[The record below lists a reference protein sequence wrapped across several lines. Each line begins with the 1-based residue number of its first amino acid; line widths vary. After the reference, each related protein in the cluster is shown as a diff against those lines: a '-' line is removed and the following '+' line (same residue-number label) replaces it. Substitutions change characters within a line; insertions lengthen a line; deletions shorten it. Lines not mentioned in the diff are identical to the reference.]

1 MNCLFPISYTLDHVE
16 DDKELVSWPHPP
28 LLLGRCQVSSFLRVV
43 CISWR
48 KESYFS
54 KNKGMKFPCF
64 WRNILFMVPGTLESN
79 LHECQ
84 DLIFFILYIVFC
96 IFVHLSTPDCE
107 FSADKLI
114 LSLVSL
120 IYQRIALYVKWAR
133 HYTKCFLNIKTHLI
147 LITSLWFSNF
157 YYLFFRLGTWDSQRL
172 SNFPR
177 VIS

>member
-1 MNCLFPISYTLDHVE
+1 MKNELSFSHFLYTGPRGGWQRTCVMTSSSSTAWEMPSQLLPQSGLNQLKKRKLF
-16 DDKELVSWPHPP
+16 
-28 LLLGRCQVSSFLRVV
+28 
-43 CISWR
+43 
-48 KESYFS
+48 FS

-64 WRNILFMVPGTLESN
+64 WKNILFMVPGTLESN

-114 LSLVSL
+114 LSLFSL
-120 IYQRIALYVKWAR
+120 IYQRIALYVQWDR

-147 LITSLWFSNF
+147 LITALWFSDF
-157 YYLFFRLGTWDSQRL
+157 YYLSFSD
-172 SNFPR
+172 
-177 VIS
+177 